1 MVKMKKYKLVIFDLD
16 GTLLDT
22 SEGILSAAKYAID
35 KTGRSMPNQE
45 VLESYIGPPIQQSFA
60 KTFGIEGKE
69 LDEMAL
75 LFRNQYK
82 DVDLLKAVPYK
93 GIYELC
99 QALLDKGFI
108 LAVATYKREDYALK
122 LLEHYQFDKYMDII
136 CGSDFA
142 GKLTKADIIRK
153 VIHFG
158 KVKSYEDVVMIG
170 DTHHDAIGAEALGLD
185 FLGVTYGFGYK
196 CSSDIVG
203 DNVIGVANN
212 TSEIGTILM
221 GAK

>member
-1 MVKMKKYKLVIFDLD
+1 MKKYKLVIFDLD

-22 SEGILSAAKYAID
+22 SEGILSAAKYAISQS
-35 KTGRSMPNQE
+35 GRVIPNQD

-60 KTFGIEGKE
+60 KTFGIKSKE

-93 GIYELC
+93 GIYDLC

-122 LLEHYQFDKYMDII
+122 LLEYYQFDKYMNII

-142 GKLTKADIIRK
+142 GQLTKADIIREVIELSK
-153 VIHFG
+153 VD
-158 KVKSYEDVVMIG
+158 SYEEVVMIG
-170 DTHHDAIGAEALGLD
+170 DTHHDATGAEALGLD
-185 FLGVTYGFGYK
+185 FIGVTYGFGYK
-196 CSSDIVG
+196 NSSDIVG
-203 DNVIGVANN
+203 DNVVGVASN

-221 GAK
+221 GAKS

>member
-1 MVKMKKYKLVIFDLD
+1 MKKYKLVIFDLD

-22 SEGILSAAKYAID
+22 SEGILSAAKYAISQS
-35 KTGRSMPNQE
+35 GRVIPNQD

-60 KTFGIEGKE
+60 KTFGIKGKE

-82 DVDLLKAVPYK
+82 YVDLLKAVPYK
-93 GIYELC
+93 GIYDLC

-122 LLEHYQFDKYMDII
+122 LLEYYQFDKYMNII

-142 GKLTKADIIRK
+142 GQLTKADIIREVIELSK
-153 VIHFG
+153 VD
-158 KVKSYEDVVMIG
+158 SYEEVVMIG
-170 DTHHDAIGAEALGLD
+170 DTHHDATGAEALGLD
-185 FLGVTYGFGYK
+185 FIGVTYGFGYK
-196 CSSDIVG
+196 NSSDIVG
-203 DNVIGVANN
+203 DNVVGVANN

-221 GAK
+221 GAE

>member
-1 MVKMKKYKLVIFDLD
+1 MKKYKLVIFDLD

-22 SEGILSAAKYAID
+22 SEGILSAAKYAISQS
-35 KTGRSMPNQE
+35 GRVIPNQD
-45 VLESYIGPPIQQSFA
+45 VLETYIGPPIQQSFA

-69 LDEMAL
+69 LDDMAL

-82 DVDLLKAVPYK
+82 DIDLLKAEPYE

-99 QALLDKGFI
+99 KSLIDKDFI

-122 LLEHYQFDKYMDII
+122 LLEYYQFDKYMSII

-142 GKLTKADIIRK
+142 GQLTKADIIRK
-153 VIHFG
+153 VIELS
-158 KVKSYEDVVMIG
+158 KVCSYDDVVMIG

-185 FLGVTYGFGYK
+185 FIGVTYGFGYK
-196 CSSDIVG
+196 SNSDIVG
-203 DNVIGVANN
+203 NNVVGVAHD

>member
-1 MVKMKKYKLVIFDLD
+1 MKKYKLVIFDLD

-22 SEGILSAAKYAID
+22 SEGILSAAKYAISQS
-35 KTGRSMPNQE
+35 GRVIPNQD
-45 VLESYIGPPIQQSFA
+45 VLETYIGPPIQQSFA

-69 LDEMAL
+69 LDDMAL

-82 DVDLLKAVPYK
+82 DIDLLKAEPYE

-99 QALLDKGFI
+99 KALIDKDFI
-108 LAVATYKREDYALK
+108 MAVATYKREDYALK
-122 LLEHYQFDKYMDII
+122 LLEYYQFDKYMSII

-153 VIHFG
+153 VIELS
-158 KVKSYEDVVMIG
+158 KVCSYDDVVMIG

-185 FLGVTYGFGYK
+185 FIGVTYGFGYK
-196 CSSDIVG
+196 SNSDIVG
-203 DNVIGVANN
+203 NNVVGVAHD

>member
-1 MVKMKKYKLVIFDLD
+1 MKKYKLVIFDLD

-22 SEGILSAAKYAID
+22 SEGILSAAKYAISQS
-35 KTGRSMPNQE
+35 GRVIPNQD
-45 VLESYIGPPIQQSFA
+45 VLETYIGPPIQQSFA

-69 LDEMAL
+69 LDDMAL

-82 DVDLLKAVPYK
+82 DIDLLKAVPYE

-99 QALLDKGFI
+99 KTLIDKEFI

-122 LLEHYQFDKYMDII
+122 LLEYYRFDKYMSII

-142 GKLTKADIIRK
+142 GQFTKADIIRK
-153 VIHFG
+153 VIELS
-158 KVKSYEDVVMIG
+158 KVCSYDDVVMIG

-185 FLGVTYGFGYK
+185 FIGVTYGFGYK
-196 CSSDIVG
+196 SNSDIVG
-203 DNVIGVANN
+203 NNVVGVAHD

>member
-1 MVKMKKYKLVIFDLD
+1 MNKYKLVIFDLD

-22 SEGILSAAKYAID
+22 SEGILSAAKYAISQS
-35 KTGRSMPNQE
+35 GRAIPNQE

-60 KTFGIEGKE
+60 KTFGIEGKD

-82 DVDLLKAVPYK
+82 DVDLLKAEPYK

-122 LLEHYQFDKYMDII
+122 LLEYYQFDKYMSII

-142 GKLTKADIIRK
+142 GQITKADIIRK
-153 VIHFG
+153 VIELS
-158 KVKSYEDVVMIG
+158 KVNSYKEVVMIG
-170 DTHHDAIGAEALGLD
+170 DTHHDATGAEALGLD
-185 FLGVTYGFGYK
+185 FIGVTYGFGYK
-196 CSSDIVG
+196 NSSDIEG

>member
-1 MVKMKKYKLVIFDLD
+1 MKKYKLVIFDLD

-22 SEGILSAAKYAID
+22 SEGILSAARYAIN

-45 VLESYIGPPIQQSFA
+45 VLESYIGPPIQQSFT
-60 KTFGIEGKE
+60 KTFGVEGKE

-122 LLEHYQFDKYMDII
+122 LLKHYQFDKYMDII

-142 GKLTKADIIRK
+142 GLLTKADIINKAIEISSVR
-153 VIHFG
+153 
-158 KVKSYEDVVMIG
+158 SYGEVVMIG
-170 DTHHDAIGAEALGLD
+170 DTKHDAIGANELGLD
-185 FLGVTYGFGYK
+185 FIGVTYGFGFK
-196 CSSDIVG
+196 NENEVIG
-203 DNVIGVANN
+203 DNVIGIAK
-212 TSEIGTILM
+212 SPMEIINYLLRNCNEN
-221 GAK
+221 

>member
-1 MVKMKKYKLVIFDLD
+1 MKEYKLVIFDLD

-22 SEGILSAAKYAID
+22 SEGILSAAKYAISQS
-35 KTGRSMPNQE
+35 GRVIPNQD
-45 VLESYIGPPIQQSFA
+45 VLETYIGPPIQQSFA
-60 KTFGIEGKE
+60 KTFSIEGKE
-69 LDEMAL
+69 LDDMAL

-82 DVDLLKAVPYK
+82 DIDLLKAVPYE

-99 QALLDKGFI
+99 KALIDKGFI

-122 LLEHYQFDKYMDII
+122 LLEYYQFDKYMSIT

-142 GKLTKADIIRK
+142 GQLTKADIIRK
-153 VIHFG
+153 VIELS
-158 KVKSYEDVVMIG
+158 KVCSYDDVVIIG

-185 FLGVTYGFGYK
+185 FIGVTYGFGYK
-196 CSSDIVG
+196 SNSDIVG
-203 DNVIGVANN
+203 NNVVGVAHD